1 MIYCICRYIVY
12 ITISLVKYKSEY
24 VLLYSA
30 LQRSRLLLNYFVVGA
45 LSRKK
50 LMVLGNLR
58 NFLNLMSC
66 MYHVF
71 DISLITLWSN
81 GFLSLQLKY
90 TLIRHN

>member
-1 MIYCICRYIVY
+1 MIYCICRYIAY

-24 VLLYSA
+24 VLLHSA
-30 LQRSRLLLNYFVVGA
+30 LQRSRLLLNYFVVVA

-66 MYHVF
+66 MYYAF
-71 DISLITLWSN
+71 NISLITL
-81 GFLSLQLKY
+81 
-90 TLIRHN
+90 